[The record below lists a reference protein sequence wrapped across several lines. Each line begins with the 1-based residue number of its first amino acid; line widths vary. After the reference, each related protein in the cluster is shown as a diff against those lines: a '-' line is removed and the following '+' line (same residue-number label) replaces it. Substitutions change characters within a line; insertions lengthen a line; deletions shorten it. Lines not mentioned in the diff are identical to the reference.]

1 MKFRLICSAFAFIAS
16 LGMIWGQKPQLVLP
30 IIHQYAALDLE
41 YSADG
46 NYLVSCARTEL
57 KLWEAQTG
65 RLIFTIDN
73 ETKRPNTKLDDCSL
87 GFQQVAVAPDGSY
100 IVSARYCEKQEDDS
114 HNKPYDDSAGP
125 TYIEVWDTKSATLK
139 RQIKISDYRVFVWE
153 MTLSPDGKQVA
164 LTTTTKVGFYGYID
178 GEVAVT
184 VWDIESGKQ
193 LLERPYE
200 QGRFSAQ
207 NNFVLTRGSNAIHK
221 VNTLTRQVESSFFLD
236 AEPIETGTTPDGT
249 SVFALSEGKL
259 WVWGNSSTTP
269 TTYEVPESS
278 EYGTK
283 PFFSSD
289 GKVLTLLNW
298 QQSTLARYQLADGKQ
313 IESASVSMPQGPGA
327 VPRMAITPDHQLIAF
342 AHYPDVG
349 DVTPAIKGF
358 FPAEED
364 KLLSYGAV
372 DIPSGLLLILYA
384 IERSSE
390 RLQLLANGQVISV
403 EDAFGTQHVF
413 HTATNRYYRSDL
425 ETFQIV
431 QMQQDGL
438 AILEMK
444 QGTDANQQFKISI
457 YDSKG
462 KRSRIVDELSLGGD
476 FPSLYYDAQQKKL
489 FFQITTNQ
497 RRYLDLGSGK
507 VGSAQAGSEP
517 AAVQAPLHPDFELST
532 KDKTSI
538 SLLRKE
544 DGQELAKILFF
555 GNREWVVATLSGLFD
570 GSDAGKQA
578 LHFVNGLEI
587 IPLESYEA
595 RYWVPGLLEKLLSG
609 LTAKEIRDV
618 SALNLDELYPIIKA
632 KIEHDHLII
641 DIQERS
647 GGLGEL
653 NLYINGNMVNRN
665 INRGK
670 KSHLEIPLQSY
681 SKHFYTQRPNTISL
695 QAFNQGDWMKSRPVE
710 LPPYTPSFPIRRDHK
725 LAHFYGIVVG
735 TSDYDGDQLDLAYAG
750 KDAISM
756 HKALSIAGKALFQD
770 RMDIRLFT
778 TDDVPRAGEPNK
790 ATIKKALD
798 EITAK
803 AEPIDLVLVY
813 FAGHGKV
820 QADSRDKP
828 RFYYLTQSM
837 NSFGQLEDPQA
848 RKLDAISQEE
858 LTDWLS
864 EMGAKKKVMVLD
876 ACNSGQLVD
885 ALVQDRAFSESQLI
899 ALDRMK
905 DRTGMY
911 ILAGSAA
918 DRKSYEATPFGQGLL
933 TYSLLQGMQ
942 EVSARDQ
949 NKEVDILQL
958 LMHAENQVPTLAN
971 AVGVTQNPKMY
982 NQQGLSSFPI
992 GIVKDPANI
1001 PVAAIKPL
1009 VIQPLFINQGGL
1021 EDPLDLVS
1029 AMENL
1034 CRELTRKESFF
1045 TFQSIR
1051 QSKQGYAIR
1060 GIYTLE
1066 ADKVIVKGYLSKG
1079 GKRIEASDFQVQG
1092 VKQDIRALA
1101 DLIFQEVELL
1111 IN

>member
-1 MKFRLICSAFAFIAS
+1 MNFRLICSALFLTAS
-16 LGMIWGQKPQLVLP
+16 LQVSWGQKPQLVLP

-46 NYLVSCARTEL
+46 KYLVSCARTEL

-65 RLIFTIDN
+65 RLIFTIDHD
-73 ETKRPNTKLDDCSL
+73 TQRPNTKLDDCPL

-114 HNKPYDDSAGP
+114 HNKPYDETAGP
-125 TYIEVWDTKSATLK
+125 TYIEIWDTKTAALK

-153 MTLSPDGKQVA
+153 ITLSPDGKQVA

-184 VWDIESGKQ
+184 VWEVESGKQ
-193 LLERPYE
+193 LLERHYE
-200 QGRFSAQ
+200 QGGFSAQ
-207 NNFVLTRGSNAIHK
+207 NNVVITKGSNAIHK
-221 VNTLTRQVESSFFLD
+221 INTLTRKVESSFFLD
-236 AEPIETGTTPDGT
+236 AEPMEMGSSPDGT
-249 SVFALSEGKL
+249 RVFALTEGKL
-259 WVWGNSSTTP
+259 WVWENASTTP

-278 EYGTK
+278 EYGAR

-289 GKVLTLLNW
+289 GEVLTLLNW
-298 QQSTLARYQLADGKQ
+298 QQSSLVRYQVADGKQ
-313 IESASVSMPQGPGA
+313 LEALSVNMPPGPGA
-327 VPRMAITPDHQLIAF
+327 VPRIAITPDHELIAY

-358 FPAEED
+358 FPAEEE
-364 KLLSYGAV
+364 KGLSYGAV

-384 IERSSE
+384 IERAPE
-390 RLQLLANGQVISV
+390 RLKILANGQLISV
-403 EDAFGTQHVF
+403 EDAFGNQHVF
-413 HTATNRYYRSDL
+413 HTANNRYYRSDL
-425 ETFQIV
+425 ETFQV
-431 QMQQDGL
+431 VPMAKDGL
-438 AILEMK
+438 AILEMI
-444 QGTDANQQFKISI
+444 QGIDADPKFKVSI
-457 YDSKG
+457 YDAKG
-462 KRSRIVDELSLGGD
+462 KLSQIVDQLSLGGVY
-476 FPSLYYDAQQKKL
+476 PSLYYDAQQKKL
-489 FFQITTNQ
+489 FFQINANQ
-497 RRYLDLGSGK
+497 RRYLDPSSGQ
-507 VGSAQAGSEP
+507 VGAPQTGAEP
-517 AAVQAPLHPDFELST
+517 VATEPRLHPDFELST

-538 SLLRKE
+538 SLLRKS
-544 DGQELAKILFF
+544 DGVELAKILLF
-555 GNREWVVATLSGLFD
+555 GNRDWVVATPSGLFD
-570 GSDAGKQA
+570 GSDAGKNA
-578 LHFVNGLEI
+578 LHFANGLEI

-609 LTAKEIRDV
+609 LTAKQIRDV
-618 SALNLDELYPIIKA
+618 STLSLDELYPIIKA
-632 KIEHDHLII
+632 KIEHDHLLI
-641 DIQERS
+641 DIEERS

-653 NLYINGNMVNRN
+653 HLYINGNMVNRN
-665 INRGK
+665 LNRSK

-681 SKHFYTQRPNTISL
+681 AKHFYTQRPNTISL

-710 LPPYTPSFPIRRDHK
+710 LPPYTPGFPIRRDHK

-756 HKALSIAGKALFQD
+756 HEALSIAGKELFQN

-778 TDDVPRAGEPNK
+778 TDDVPKAGEPNK
-790 ATIKKALD
+790 AIIKKALD

-864 EMGAKKKVMVLD
+864 EIGAKKKVMVLD

-885 ALVQDRAFSESQLI
+885 ALVQGRDFSESQLI

-942 EVSARDQ
+942 EVSTRSQ

-958 LMHAENQVPTLAN
+958 LTHAENQVPTLAN
-971 AVGVTQNPKMY
+971 SVGVSQTPKMY

-992 GIVKDPANI
+992 GIVKDPATI
-1001 PVAAIKPL
+1001 PVAAVKPL
-1009 VIQPLFINQGGL
+1009 VIQALFLQEGEL
-1021 EDPLDLVS
+1021 EDPLDLVTS
-1029 AMENL
+1029 LEEYVLGLVRNG
-1034 CRELTRKESFF
+1034 EDI
-1045 TFQSIR
+1045 TFQNIR
-1051 QSKQGYAIR
+1051 HSKQGYSIR
-1060 GIYTLE
+1060 ASYTLVGNE
-1066 ADKVIVKGYLSKG
+1066 ISLKGYLRKGTSKIVG
-1079 GKRIEASDFQVQG
+1079 SEFQIRGRNTEMEALIEEVWFEVASW
-1092 VKQDIRALA
+1092 I
-1101 DLIFQEVELL
+1101 E
-1111 IN
+1111 

>member
-1 MKFRLICSAFAFIAS
+1 MKFRLIFSILMFLAS
-16 LGMIWGQKPQLVLP
+16 QAMVWGQKPQLVLP

-46 NYLVSCARTEL
+46 KYLVSCARTEL

-73 ETKRPNTKLDDCSL
+73 DTKRPNTKLDDCPL

-100 IVSARYCEKQEDDS
+100 IVSARYCEKQEDES
-114 HNKPYDDSAGP
+114 HNKPYDAAAGP
-125 TYIEVWDTKSATLK
+125 TYIEVWDTKTATLK

-153 MTLSPDGKQVA
+153 MTLSPDGKQIA

-184 VWDIESGKQ
+184 VWEVESGKQ
-193 LLERPYE
+193 LLERNYE
-200 QGRFSAQ
+200 QGKFSAH
-207 NNFVLTRGSNAIHK
+207 NNYILATGTNAIHK
-221 VNTLTRQVESSFFLD
+221 VNTSTARVEASFFLD
-236 AEPIETGTTPDGT
+236 AEPIEMGISPNGT
-249 SVFALSEGKL
+249 SVFALTEGKL
-259 WVWGNSSTTP
+259 WVWENSSATP

-278 EYGTK
+278 EYGAK

-298 QQSTLARYQLADGKQ
+298 QQNSLVRYQLTDGKQ
-313 IESASVSMPQGPGA
+313 IESSLVNIPPGPGT
-327 VPRMAITPDHQLIAF
+327 PPHMAITPDHQLIAF

-358 FPAEED
+358 FPAEQD
-364 KLLSYGAV
+364 KRLSYGAV
-372 DIPSGLLLILYA
+372 DIPSGLLLILYS
-384 IERSSE
+384 IERSPE
-390 RLQLLANGQVISV
+390 RLKILANGQLISV
-403 EDAFGTQHVF
+403 EDAFGNQHVF

-431 QMQQDGL
+431 QMQQHGL
-438 AILEMK
+438 AILEMH
-444 QGTDANQQFKISI
+444 QGTDTDSKFKISI
-457 YDSKG
+457 YNNKG
-462 KRSRIVDELSLGGD
+462 KLSQIVDQLSLGGD
-476 FPSLYYDAQQKKL
+476 FPSLYYDAQEKKL

-497 RRYLDLGSGK
+497 RRYLDLTSGK
-507 VGSAQAGSEP
+507 VGSAQAGPEP
-517 AAVQAPLHPDFELST
+517 TVAQPLPHPDFELST

-538 SLLRKE
+538 SLLQKGDGKE
-544 DGQELAKILFF
+544 VAKLLFF
-555 GNREWVVATLSGLFD
+555 GNREWVVATPSGLFD
-570 GSDAGKQA
+570 GSDAGKNA
-578 LHFVNGLEI
+578 LHFANGLEI

-595 RYWVPGLLEKLLSG
+595 RYWVPGLLGKLLSG
-609 LTAKEIRDV
+609 LSAKEIRDV
-618 SALNLDELYPIIKA
+618 SALNLDELYPMIKA

-665 INRGK
+665 INRTK
-670 KSHLEIPLQSY
+670 KRHLEIPLQSY
-681 SKHFYTQRPNTISL
+681 SKHFYTQRPNTINI
-695 QAFNQGDWMKSRPVE
+695 QAFNEGEWMKSRPVE

-750 KDAISM
+750 KDAVSM
-756 HKALSIAGKALFQD
+756 HQALSIAAKELFQD
-770 RMDIRLFT
+770 RIDIRLFT
-778 TDDVPRAGEPNK
+778 TDDVTKAGEPNK
-790 ATIKKALD
+790 TTIKKALD
-798 EITAK
+798 EITTQ

-820 QADSRDKP
+820 QADASDKP

-848 RKLDAISQEE
+848 RRLDAISQEE

-864 EMGAKKKVMVLD
+864 EIGAKKKVMVLD

-885 ALVQDRAFSESQLI
+885 ALVQDRAFSESQLM

-942 EVSARDQ
+942 EISARDQ

-958 LMHAENQVPTLAN
+958 LTHAENQVPTLAN
-971 AVGVTQNPKMY
+971 SVGVTQNPKMY

-992 GIVKDPANI
+992 GIVKDPAAI
-1001 PVAAIKPL
+1001 PVSAVKPL
-1009 VIQPLFINQGGL
+1009 LIQPLFINQGGL
-1021 EDPLDLVS
+1021 EDPLDLVTE
-1029 AMENL
+1029 MEAL
-1034 CRELTRKESFF
+1034 CRELTRKENFF

-1060 GIYTLE
+1060 GIYSLE
-1066 ADKVIVKGYLSKG
+1066 ADKVIVNGYLSKG
-1079 GKRIEASDFQVQG
+1079 GKRMERSDFQVQG
-1092 VKQDIRALA
+1092 VKQDLRTLVN
-1101 DLIFQEVELL
+1101 LIFQEVELL